1 MERNQFTF
9 IQMNTSA
16 HLLYAYDEI
25 ALKIKNEV
33 RMYDVNDPFSVAYD
47 KHELNGVFIGLNLA
61 LMNMNA
67 AILEGSL
74 RSLLC
79 EIIQRDS
86 ELLGEHSISNSA
98 QPEYRVLTRSYE
110 LLKRFKEEVE
120 FQGGW
125 DKLKRQYKEYLGLS
139 LDEILDREKT
149 AAINSIFT
157 LRNIAAHG
165 TSYVIPKKALTDD
178 DKGTCLFKWQSKTQS
193 LTVYTKKVFDL
204 DVLNALKHPCFAYH
218 YLELIK
224 ELLGD
229 IQSENFPPNAKMLLN
244 NIRSYSFGYR
254 NFASVVVEK

>member
-1 MERNQFTF
+1 MERNHFTF

-16 HLLYAYDEI
+16 HLLYAYDEL
-25 ALKIKNEV
+25 ALKIKKEIC
-33 RMYDVNDPFSVAYD
+33 MLDVKNPFSVAYD
-47 KHELNGVFIGLNLA
+47 KHELNGLFIGLNLA

-79 EIIQRDS
+79 EIIQRNS
-86 ELLGEHSISNSA
+86 ELLGEHSINNSG

-110 LLKRFKEEVE
+110 LLKRFQEDVE

-125 DKLKRQYKEYLGLS
+125 DKLKRQYKDYLGVSIDNL
-139 LDEILDREKT
+139 LDKEKT
-149 AAINSIFT
+149 SAINSIFT

-165 TSYVIPKKALTDD
+165 TSYVIPKHELTDD
-178 DKGTCLFKWQSKTQS
+178 DKGTYLFKWQSKTQS
-193 LTVYTKKVFDL
+193 LTVYTKKVFNL

-224 ELLGD
+224 ELLEL
-229 IQSENFPPNAKMLLN
+229 IQNENFPPNAKMLLD
-244 NIRSYSFGYR
+244 NIRNYSFGYR
-254 NFASVVVEK
+254 NFGTVVVE

>member
-16 HLLYAYDEI
+16 HLLYAYDEL
-25 ALKIKNEV
+25 ALTIKKKV
-33 RMYDVNDPFSVAYD
+33 RMFDVSDPFSVAYD
-47 KHELNGVFIGLNLA
+47 KHQLNGEFIALNLA

-86 ELLGEHSISNSA
+86 ELLGEHSISNSS
-98 QPEYRVLTRSYE
+98 QPEYRVLTSSYE
-110 LLKRFKEEVE
+110 LLKRLQEEVE

-125 DKLKRQYKEYLGLS
+125 DKLKRQYKEYLGIN
-139 LDEILDREKT
+139 LDDILDKEKT
-149 AAINSIFT
+149 SAINSIFT

-165 TSYVIPKKALTDD
+165 TSYVIPKHALTDE
-178 DKGTCLFKWQSKTQS
+178 DKGTYLFKWQSKTQS
-193 LTVYTKKVFDL
+193 LTVYTKKVFSL

-224 ELLGD
+224 ELLNG
-229 IQSENFPPNAKMLLN
+229 IQSDKFPPNAKMLLD

-254 NFASVVVEK
+254 NFGPVTVEK